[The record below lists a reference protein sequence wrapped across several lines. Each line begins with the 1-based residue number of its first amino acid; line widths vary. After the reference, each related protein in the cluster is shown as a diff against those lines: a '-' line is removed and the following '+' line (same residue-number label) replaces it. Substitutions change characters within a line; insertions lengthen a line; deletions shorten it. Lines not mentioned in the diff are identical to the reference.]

1 MPKSKYDIIYRELK
15 DKIINNEYPEGDYL
29 PPENTLV
36 QIYDCSRNTIR
47 RAISH
52 LVMEGYVQP
61 HHGKGV
67 RVIFSSEIHN
77 HKYDFMISG
86 TDGVHST
93 ASKYGYSI
101 KTKVIT
107 FTDMVID
114 DRLSCKTG
122 FPIGT
127 EVYFIQRVLS
137 LDGIAKMV
145 ETCLLRKDVV
155 TGLNKEIAGNSLF
168 EYFTKT
174 LGMEITTVKRKIT
187 VEHTTPFDEKYLQ
200 LNDYN
205 CLAVLT
211 SLCYN
216 ENGLQFE
223 YSEARNRPDIFVFN
237 SVMTKSLQPADRT
250 DSL

>member
-1 MPKSKYDIIYRELK
+1 
-15 DKIINNEYPEGDYL
+15 
-29 PPENTLV
+29 
-36 QIYDCSRNTIR
+36 
-47 RAISH
+47 
-52 LVMEGYVQP
+52 
-61 HHGKGV
+61 
-67 RVIFSSEIHN
+67 
-77 HKYDFMISG
+77 MITG

-93 ASKYGYSI
+93 AAKYGYSI

-145 ETCLLRKDVV
+145 ETCLLRKDIV

-250 DSL
+250 DPS